1 MLCCVVVLL
10 CPPAG
15 SAVFFAH
22 STVIYNYEKAYLPA
36 WLAKSW
42 PWWALKVFLTKQV
55 RKGGAQQGTA
65 QHGMAWRS
73 SATRNAAVGCCPAGE
88 GMTCVC

>member
-1 MLCCVVVLL
+1 M
-10 CPPAG
+10 
-15 SAVFFAH
+15 FFAH

-55 RKGGAQQGTA
+55 RRARRGTA
-65 QHGMAWRS
+65 QHS
-73 SATRNAAVGCCPAGE
+73 SAHCSGRLLACWGGREGGSCSAGL
-88 GMTCVC
+88 